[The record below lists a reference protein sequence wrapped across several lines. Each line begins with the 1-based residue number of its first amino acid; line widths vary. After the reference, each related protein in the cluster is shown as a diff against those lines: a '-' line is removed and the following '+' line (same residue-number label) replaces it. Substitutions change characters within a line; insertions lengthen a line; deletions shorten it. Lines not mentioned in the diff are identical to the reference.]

1 MTDEEAEALRAQ
13 AVINLNKAAVRN
25 QALLLTPDPHVLT
38 WTPYEFGMQA
48 KVGRGHLKVCRTPPP
63 GCPGIEY
70 TSSMGANSD
79 DSYGGFLPGVTFDE
93 ALQIVYR
100 DYKRNTR

>member
-38 WTPYEFGMQA
+38 WTPMS
-48 KVGRGHLKVCRTPPP
+48 RCH
-63 GCPGIEY
+63 
-70 TSSMGANSD
+70 
-79 DSYGGFLPGVTFDE
+79 
-93 ALQIVYR
+93 
-100 DYKRNTR
+100 